1 MTAKAETA
9 ALFHRLHEG
18 PEPLL
23 LPNAWDA
30 GSARLMESLGAKA
43 VATTSAAVAW
53 THGYPD
59 GDVLPV
65 RMLVSSIVA
74 IARAI
79 RVPLTVDVEGGYSD
93 DPAAVEETV
102 ARIVEAGAVGINIED
117 GRQRARPAV
126 PEDRARQAG
135 RPAFR
140 HRPVRQRPHRCLSA
154 RSRPRGQA
162 RCEVLSRA
170 KLYRNAGAS
179 GLFVPGLR
187 EPSEIKAVCRRCRPA
202 AQRDGVAGI
211 AGGNRVGSAWRAAP
225 QRRLGIA
232 QALWGKA
239 AALAGDFLKT
249 GKSEPLGEGAMATP
263 TSTRCSARGKEQRHD
278 CPGP

>member
-1 MTAKAETA
+1 MTAKVEA
-9 ALFHRLHEG
+9 AAIFHRLHEG

-43 VATTSAAVAW
+43 VATTSAGVAW

-65 RMLVSSIVA
+65 RMLVSTIVA
-74 IARAI
+74 IARAV

-117 GRQRARPAV
+117 GASSPDLLCLKIERAMRAGQHFGIDLFV
-126 PEDRARQAG
+126 NARTDVYLHGLAPEDKRVA
-135 RPAFR
+135 
-140 HRPVRQRPHRCLSA
+140 
-154 RSRPRGQA
+154 
-162 RCEVLSRA
+162 ETLSRA

-179 GLFVPGLR
+179 GIFVPGVR
-187 EPSEIKAVCRRCRPA
+187 DAGEIKAIAADAGLPLNVMAWPGLPA
-202 AQRDGVAGI
+202 AAELAQLGVRRLS
-211 AGGNRVGSAWRAAP
+211 AGG
-225 QRRLGIA
+225 GIA

-239 AALAGDFLKT
+239 ATLAGDFLKT
-249 GKSEPLGEGAMATP
+249 GRSEPLGEGAMPYP
-263 TSTRCSARGKEQRHD
+263 TVNALFGKR
-278 CPGP
+278 

>member
-1 MTAKAETA
+1 MSVRTESA
-9 ALFHRLHEG
+9 AAFHKLHQG
-18 PEPLL
+18 PSLL
-23 LPNAWDA
+23 ALPNAWDA

-65 RMLVSSIVA
+65 RMLVSTIVA
-74 IARAI
+74 IARAV
-79 RVPLTVDVEGGYSD
+79 RAPLTIDVEGGYSD

-117 GRQRARPAV
+117 GGNAPDLLCLKIERAKRAGQHFGIDLFV
-126 PEDRARQAG
+126 NARTDVYLRGLAPEGKRVG
-135 RPAFR
+135 
-140 HRPVRQRPHRCLSA
+140 
-154 RSRPRGQA
+154 
-162 RCEVLSRA
+162 EVLSRA

-187 EPSEIKAVCRRCRPA
+187 EPSEIKAVAVDAGLPLNVMAWPGLPA
-202 AQRDGVAGI
+202 ATELAQLGA
-211 AGGNRVGSAWRAAP
+211 
-225 QRRLGIA
+225 RRLSAGSGIA

-249 GKSEPLGEGAMATP
+249 GKSEPLGEGAMGYADIN
-263 TSTRCSARGKEQRHD
+263 ALFGKR
-278 CPGP
+278 

>member
-1 MTAKAETA
+1 MSAKAETA
-9 ALFHRLHEG
+9 TLFHRLHEG
-18 PEPLL
+18 PELLL

-102 ARIVEAGAVGINIED
+102 ARVVEAGAVGINIED
-117 GRQRARPAV
+117 GGSAPDLLCLKIERAKRAGQHFGIDLFV
-126 PEDRARQAG
+126 NARADVYLRGLAPEGKRVG
-135 RPAFR
+135 
-140 HRPVRQRPHRCLSA
+140 
-154 RSRPRGQA
+154 
-162 RCEVLSRA
+162 EVLSRA

-187 EPSEIKAVCRRCRPA
+187 EPSEIKAVAADAGLPLNVMAWPGLPA
-202 AQRDGVAGI
+202 ATELAQLGA
-211 AGGNRVGSAWRAAP
+211 
-225 QRRLGIA
+225 RRLSAGSGIA

-239 AALAGDFLKT
+239 ASLAGDFLKA
-249 GKSEPLGEGAMATP
+249 GKSEPLSEGAMSYADIN
-263 TSTRCSARGKEQRHD
+263 ALFGKR
-278 CPGP
+278 

>member
-9 ALFHRLHEG
+9 MLFHRLHEG

-43 VATTSAAVAW
+43 IATTSAAVAW

-93 DPAAVEETV
+93 DPSAVEETV
-102 ARIVEAGAVGINIED
+102 ARVVEAGAVGINIED
-117 GRQRARPAV
+117 GGNTPDLLCLKIERAKRAGQHFGIDLFV
-126 PEDRARQAG
+126 NARTDVYLRGLAPEGKRMA
-135 RPAFR
+135 
-140 HRPVRQRPHRCLSA
+140 
-154 RSRPRGQA
+154 
-162 RCEVLSRA
+162 EVLSRA

-187 EPSEIKAVCRRCRPA
+187 EPGEIKAITVMAWPGLAGA
-202 AQRDGVAGI
+202 ADLAQLGV
-211 AGGNRVGSAWRAAP
+211 
-225 QRRLGIA
+225 RRLSAGSGIA

-239 AALAGDFLKT
+239 ATLAGDFLKT
-249 GKSEPLGEGAMATP
+249 GRSDPLGEGAMTYADIN
-263 TSTRCSARGKEQRHD
+263 ALFGKR
-278 CPGP
+278 

>member
-9 ALFHRLHEG
+9 TLFHRLHEG
-18 PEPLL
+18 PDPLL

-43 VATTSAAVAW
+43 VATTSAGVAW

-65 RMLVSSIVA
+65 RMLISTVVA

-93 DPAAVEETV
+93 EPAAVEETV

-117 GRQRARPAV
+117 GSRAPDLLCLKIERAKRAGQHFGIDLFV
-126 PEDRARQAG
+126 NARTDVYLHGLAPEGKQVAETLA
-135 RPAFR
+135 
-140 HRPVRQRPHRCLSA
+140 
-154 RSRPRGQA
+154 
-162 RCEVLSRA
+162 RA

-187 EPSEIKAVCRRCRPA
+187 DQAEIRAITADAGLPVNVMAWPGLPA
-202 AQRDGVAGI
+202 AGELAQLGV
-211 AGGNRVGSAWRAAP
+211 
-225 QRRLGIA
+225 RRLSAGSGIA

-239 AALAGDFLKT
+239 AALAGGFLKT
-249 GKSEPLGEGAMATP
+249 GKSEPLGEGAMTYPAVN
-263 TSTRCSARGKEQRHD
+263 ALFGKR
-278 CPGP
+278 

>member
-1 MTAKAETA
+1 MNAKTEA
-9 ALFHRLHEG
+9 ATNFHRLHDG

-43 VATTSAAVAW
+43 VATTSAGVAW

-65 RMLVSSIVA
+65 RMLVSTIVA

-102 ARIVEAGAVGINIED
+102 ARVVEAGAVGINIED
-117 GRQRARPAV
+117 GGNAPDLLCLKIERAKRAGQHFGIDLFV
-126 PEDRARQAG
+126 NARTDVYLRGLAPEGKRVD
-135 RPAFR
+135 
-140 HRPVRQRPHRCLSA
+140 
-154 RSRPRGQA
+154 
-162 RCEVLSRA
+162 EVLSRA

-187 EPSEIKAVCRRCRPA
+187 EPGEIKAVAADAGLPLNVMAWPGLPA
-202 AQRDGVAGI
+202 ATELAQLGA
-211 AGGNRVGSAWRAAP
+211 
-225 QRRLGIA
+225 RRLSAGSGIA

-249 GKSEPLGEGAMATP
+249 GKSEPLGEGAMSYADVN
-263 TSTRCSARGKEQRHD
+263 ALFGKR
-278 CPGP
+278 

>member
-9 ALFHRLHEG
+9 TLFHRLHEG

-43 VATTSAAVAW
+43 VATTSAGVAW

-65 RMLVSSIVA
+65 RMLISTVVA

-117 GRQRARPAV
+117 GPGAPDLLCLKIERAKRAGQHFGIDLFV
-126 PEDRARQAG
+126 NARTDVYLRGLAPEGKQVAETLA
-135 RPAFR
+135 
-140 HRPVRQRPHRCLSA
+140 
-154 RSRPRGQA
+154 
-162 RCEVLSRA
+162 RA

-179 GLFVPGLR
+179 GIFVPGLR
-187 EPSEIKAVCRRCRPA
+187 DADRDQGGRRRSRSA
-202 AQRDGVAGI
+202 AERHGVAGLVGRRR
-211 AGGNRVGSAWRAAP
+211 AGATRRAPP
-225 QRRLGIA
+225 QRRRRHRAGA
-232 QALWGKA
+232 VGQGGGARRRFPEDGKVRTA
-239 AALAGDFLKT
+239 RRRRDGLSGD
-249 GKSEPLGEGAMATP
+249 
-263 TSTRCSARGKEQRHD
+263 QRAVR
-278 CPGP
+278 

>member
-9 ALFHRLHEG
+9 MLFHRLHEG

-43 VATTSAAVAW
+43 VATTSAGVAW

-102 ARIVEAGAVGINIED
+102 ARVVEAGAVGINIED
-117 GRQRARPAV
+117 GPGAPDLLCLKIERAKRAGQHFGIDLFV
-126 PEDRARQAG
+126 NARTDIYLRGLAPEGKRVA
-135 RPAFR
+135 
-140 HRPVRQRPHRCLSA
+140 
-154 RSRPRGQA
+154 
-162 RCEVLSRA
+162 EVLARA

-179 GLFVPGLR
+179 GIFVPGLR
-187 EPSEIKAVCRRCRPA
+187 DASEIKAVAADAGLPLNVMAWPGLPA
-202 AQRDGVAGI
+202 AAELAQLGV
-211 AGGNRVGSAWRAAP
+211 
-225 QRRLGIA
+225 RRLSAGSGIS

-239 AALAGDFLKT
+239 AALAEDFLKT
-249 GKSEPLGEGAMATP
+249 GKSEPLGEGAMAYP
-263 TSTRCSARGKEQRHD
+263 AINALFDRK
-278 CPGP
+278 

>member
-1 MTAKAETA
+1 MTAKGETA

-43 VATTSAAVAW
+43 VATTSAGVAW

-65 RMLVSSIVA
+65 RMLVSTVVA
-74 IARAI
+74 IARAV

-102 ARIVEAGAVGINIED
+102 ARIVEAGGVGINIED
-117 GRQRARPAV
+117 GANAPDLLCLKIERAKR
-126 PEDRARQAG
+126 AG
-135 RPAFR
+135 RHFGIDLF
-140 HRPVRQRPHRCLSA
+140 VNA
-154 RSRPRGQA
+154 RTDVYLRGLA
-162 RCEVLSRA
+162 PEGKRVAETLSRA
-170 KLYRNAGAS
+170 RLYRDAGAS
-179 GLFVPGLR
+179 GIFVPGLR
-187 EPSEIKAVCRRCRPA
+187 EPNEIKAVA
-202 AQRDGVAGI
+202 AGAGLPLNVMAWPGLPSGTELAQLGVQRLSAG
-211 AGGNRVGSAWRAAP
+211 S
-225 QRRLGIA
+225 GIS

-239 AALAGDFLKT
+239 AALAGDFLKS
-249 GKSEPLGEGAMATP
+249 GKSDPLGEGAMAYP
-263 TSTRCSARGKEQRHD
+263 AINALFDKR
-278 CPGP
+278 

>member
-9 ALFHRLHEG
+9 ALFLRLHEG

-43 VATTSAAVAW
+43 VATTSAGVAW

-65 RMLVSSIVA
+65 RMLVSTIVA

-117 GRQRARPAV
+117 GSASPDLLCLKIERAKRAGQHFGIDLFV
-126 PEDRARQAG
+126 NARTDVYLRGLAPEGKR
-135 RPAFR
+135 
-140 HRPVRQRPHRCLSA
+140 VE
-154 RSRPRGQA
+154 
-162 RCEVLSRA
+162 EVLSRA
-170 KLYRNAGAS
+170 AAYGNAGAS

-187 EPSEIKAVCRRCRPA
+187 EPAEIKAVA
-202 AQRDGVAGI
+202 AEAGLPLNVMAWPGLSGAADLAQLGV
-211 AGGNRVGSAWRAAP
+211 
-225 QRRLGIA
+225 RRLSAGSGIA

-239 AALAGDFLKT
+239 ASLAESFLKT
-249 GKSEPLGEGAMATP
+249 GKSDPLGEGAMGYADIN
-263 TSTRCSARGKEQRHD
+263 ALFGKR
-278 CPGP
+278 

>member
-9 ALFHRLHEG
+9 AIFHRLHEG

-23 LPNAWDA
+23 LPNAWDP

-43 VATTSAAVAW
+43 VATTSAGVAW

-65 RMLVSSIVA
+65 RILVSTVAA

-93 DPAAVEETV
+93 DPAVVEETIAKV
-102 ARIVEAGAVGINIED
+102 VEAGAVGINIED
-117 GRQRARPAV
+117 GSSTPDLLSLKIERAMRAGQHFGIDLFV
-126 PEDRARQAG
+126 NARTDVYLRGLAPE
-135 RPAFR
+135 
-140 HRPVRQRPHRCLSA
+140 
-154 RSRPRGQA
+154 SRRVA
-162 RCEVLSRA
+162 ETLSRA

-179 GLFVPGLR
+179 GIFVPGLR
-187 EPSEIKAVCRRCRPA
+187 DPGEIRAVAADAGLPLNVMAWPGLPA
-202 AQRDGVAGI
+202 AAELAQLGV
-211 AGGNRVGSAWRAAP
+211 
-225 QRRLGIA
+225 RRLSAGSGIS

-239 AALAGDFLKT
+239 AALASDFLKS
-249 GKSEPLGEGAMATP
+249 GKSEPLADGAMAYP
-263 TSTRCSARGKEQRHD
+263 AINALFEQR
-278 CPGP
+278 